1 VPRKGFIAL
10 PIALTV
16 LLSGCL
22 AAPEERIADGVAK
35 VAAAFEEEPPE
46 ANESSDGT
54 ELYLPRSYTIEEP
67 SDKQNIIITKGN
79 DSYVLFINPNE
90 AADSTL
96 FYDLQ
101 KANPEQQWVAD
112 ETFEQSG
119 RFGFTTVREIAEDR
133 YELIVSSGGVKLTTI
148 SEERDIENNMD
159 WMMKTVRSIHTKD
172 RG

>member
-1 VPRKGFIAL
+1 VPRKGFIVIS
-10 PIALTV
+10 IALTA

-35 VAAAFEEEPPE
+35 AATAFEQEPAD
-46 ANESSDGT
+46 ANESSDST
-54 ELYLPRSYTIEEP
+54 EFYLPRSYTIEEP
-67 SDKQNIIITKGN
+67 SDKQNIIITKGS

-112 ETFEQSG
+112 ETFEQNG
-119 RFGFTTVREIAEDR
+119 RFGFATVQKIAEDR
-133 YELIVSSGGVKLTTI
+133 YEIVVSAGGVKLTTI

-159 WMMKTVRSIHTKD
+159 WMMKTVRSIDTTD